1 MVGQAPPY
9 TLIYETTNG
18 IELMAP
24 KEPKPEGAAGVAA
37 PWAID
42 SEDVLKHYGVVRKEG
57 LNGRQV
63 KALLKKYGPN
73 RLREAEKKS
82 VAGILF
88 NQVKSLIVILLAV
101 AAVLSFA
108 FQEWLDGIAIAGV
121 IAINTAIGFIME
133 LKAVRSMESLHRMER
148 VTARVRRSGQP
159 VEVPARDLVP
169 GDIVLL
175 EGGDIV
181 SADMRLVVTAK
192 LEADESVLTG
202 ESLPVGKQTQSI
214 EESASLADRTNM
226 LFKGTAVTRGSGE
239 AVVTATGM
247 ATELGKITDLVQKA
261 EDEVTPLEKRLDM
274 LGRKL
279 LWVTLLL
286 IAVIAGTGIAR
297 GKGTLHM
304 IETAIALAVAAIPEG
319 LPIVAT
325 LALARGMIRMARRNA
340 MVNHLAAVETLGGV
354 SVICTDKT
362 GTLTENK
369 MTVTDIVFS
378 DQRVK
383 IGRIDE
389 RGRAE
394 FSVDGKAIDPTQND
408 RLIKTLQIG
417 VLCNNASL
425 DKTSTNST
433 TGIGDPLEVAFL
445 VAARKASIDY
455 EQVNRQYP
463 EEYEDAFDSDSRKM
477 ATFNRSGD
485 KYWVAVKGAP
495 EAILANSSQVAGDNG
510 DEPMNDERRQFWLEQ
525 NDKLAEQGYRVLAL
539 AMKEVDVARASRP
552 RYGQAQGQDALAT
565 TDPYEDLTFMGLACM
580 EDPARE
586 DVGRA
591 ITACRNAGIRTV
603 MITGDHPKTAANVA
617 ASIGLTRREQDNVI
631 VGRDIKSYEAM
642 SAADKELYRRTPVF
656 ARVSPEQK
664 LDLVAVHQEAGAIV
678 AMTGDGVNDAPA
690 LKKADIGV
698 AMGRRGTQ
706 VAAEAA
712 DIVLKDDAF
721 STIVVAV
728 EQGRIIFENIRKFV
742 IYLLSCNI
750 SEIMIVFAAS
760 LVNAP
765 LPILPLQILFLNLV
779 TDVFPALAL
788 GVGKGDPGIMQAP
801 PRPSDEP
808 ILPTKRWLS
817 IFGYGLSLTFSV
829 LLAFALAFK
838 LLKMETKQA
847 VTISFLTLAFAQ
859 LWHIFNMPAAKT
871 RLLSNDVTRNP
882 FVWAALAL
890 CTALLIL
897 VVHVPFM
904 ADILKLAD
912 PGWAG
917 WLLVLAAS
925 SLTCVVGQM
934 WRTVVL
940 RTGYRGP
947 QPHHSHAGTLRRC
960 E

>member
-1 MVGQAPPY
+1 MN
-9 TLIYETTNG
+9 NG
-18 IELMAP
+18 IELMAE
-24 KEPKPEGAAGVAA
+24 KELGSIDTAGIPT
-37 PWAID
+37 PWAHD
-42 SEDVLKHYGVVRKEG
+42 SEEVLNHYRVDREQG
-57 LNGRQV
+57 LGKSQV
-63 KALLKKYGPN
+63 KLLLKMYGPN

-82 VAGILF
+82 IAKILLD
-88 NQVKSLIVILLAV
+88 QVKSLIVILLAV
-101 AAVLSFA
+101 AAILSFA
-108 FQEWLDGIAIAGV
+108 FQEWMDGIAIAGV
-121 IAINTAIGFIME
+121 IGINTAIGFFME
-133 LKAVRSMESLHRMER
+133 LKAVRSMEALHRMER
-148 VTARVRRSGQP
+148 VTAKVRRSGRIEQ
-159 VEVPARDLVP
+159 VQARELVP
-169 GDIVLL
+169 GDIVLI

-181 SADMRLVVTAK
+181 SVDMRVLVAAK

-202 ESLPVGKQTQSI
+202 ESVPVAKQTETI
-214 EESASLADRTNM
+214 DESASLGDRTNM
-226 LFKGTAVTRGSGE
+226 LYKGTSVTRGSGE

-279 LWVTLLL
+279 LWVTLLF
-286 IAVIAGTGIAR
+286 IAIIAGTGIAR
-297 GKGTLHM
+297 GKETLHM
-304 IETAIALAVAAIPEG
+304 IETAIALAVAAVPEG

-378 DQRVK
+378 DQRIK

-394 FSVDGKAIDPTQND
+394 FSVDGRAIDPNKNE
-408 RLIKTLQIG
+408 RLIKTLKIG

-425 DKTSTNST
+425 DRTRPDSTA
-433 TGIGDPLEVAFL
+433 GVGDPLEVAFL
-445 VAARKASIDY
+445 AAAQKASVDY
-455 EQVNRQYP
+455 EEINKQHP
-463 EEYEDAFDSDSRKM
+463 EEYEDAFDSDTKKM

-495 EAILANSSQVAGDNG
+495 EAILADAESVAGPQG
-510 DEPMNDERRQFWLEQ
+510 REPMDNERRQFWMQQ
-525 NDKLAEQGYRVLAL
+525 NSELAEQGYRVLAL
-539 AMKEVDVARASRP
+539 AMKEADSIE
-552 RYGQAQGQDALAT
+552 D
-565 TDPYEDLTFMGLACM
+565 DPYEDLIFMALACM

-586 DVGRA
+586 DVSLS
-591 ITACRNAGIRTV
+591 IEACRNAGIQTV
-603 MITGDHPKTAANVA
+603 MITGDHPKTAASIA
-617 ASIGLTRREQDNVI
+617 ASIGLLESGRDNI
-631 VGRDIKSYEAM
+631 IIGKDIKSYETM
-642 SAADKELYRRTPVF
+642 SDSDKETYQKTPVF
-656 ARVSPEQK
+656 ARVSPSQK
-664 LDLVAVHQEAGAIV
+664 LDLVAVHQQAGAVV

-712 DIVLKDDAF
+712 DMVLKDDAF

-750 SEIMIVFAAS
+750 SEIMIVFVAS

-788 GVGKGDPGIMQAP
+788 GVGKGDPGIMQVP

-808 ILPTKRWLS
+808 ILPRSRWLS
-817 IFGYGLSLTFSV
+817 IFGYGTSLTVSV
-829 LLAFALAFK
+829 LASFALAFK
-838 LLKMETKQA
+838 LLKMETEQA

-859 LWHIFNMPAAKT
+859 LWHIFNMRAPKT
-871 RLLSNDVTRNP
+871 RLLKNDVTSNP
-882 FVWAALAL
+882 FIWGALGL
-890 CTALLIL
+890 CTGLLIL
-897 VVHVPFM
+897 VVYVPFM
-904 ADILKLAD
+904 ADILKLVD
-912 PGWAG
+912 PGLQG

-925 SLTCVVGQM
+925 SLTCVIGQ
-934 WRTVVL
+934 L
-940 RTGYRGP
+940 YKIRG
-947 QPHHSHAGTLRRC
+947 SM
-960 E
+960 